1 MGVGSN
7 PFITYVIPVAAGDDL
22 LMNVLLS
29 LSASE
34 HGVDTVVRHDGWK
47 HYALAIRQLRQQN
60 FQDVKS
66 WETSKCARILL
77 ILVMIA
83 HVEVKST
90 LLEYARTERQPC
102 ILIANDRLSEETSQA
117 VSFLI

>member
-22 LMNVLLS
+22 LMNVVLS

-34 HGVDTVVRHDGWK
+34 HGVATSVRRDGWK
-47 HYALAIRQLRQQN
+47 HYALAIQQLRQQN
-60 FQDVKS
+60 FQDIKS
-66 WETSKCARILL
+66 WETDKCARILL

-83 HVEVKST
+83 HVEVNPT
-90 LLEYARTERQPC
+90 HLEYASIE
-102 ILIANDRLSEETSQA
+102 
-117 VSFLI
+117 